1 LKELNKETY
10 HVLGIMSGTSLDGI
24 DIAEINLTLTD
35 EKVWDFEILD
45 STTEAYSSA
54 WREKLQRA
62 VLLSEDQL
70 VLLNIEYTEYLS
82 EVIHNFINKYQI
94 ENLDAICSHGHT
106 ILHQPNKG
114 LTLQIGN
121 LPKLATF
128 LKQKVVCDFRVQ
140 DVQLGGQGAPLV
152 PIGDALLFG
161 KYDYCLNLGG
171 FANISFD
178 TNGRRLAF
186 DICPVN
192 IVLNIYAENLGFSY
206 DDKGGIAAS
215 GVLNMKLLK
224 QLNEL
229 QFYSEEPPKSLG
241 LEWVRKFVL
250 PILDVS
256 AISFEDKLRTMVEHI
271 AIQISS
277 QIENGTTIL
286 VTGGGV
292 YNEFLMSRIQSYK
305 NLGLITPSSKLIEF
319 KEALIFGLLGV
330 LRLRGSVNCLASVT
344 GAKNDHSSGNIYFG

>member
-1 LKELNKETY
+1 LIKENY

-24 DIAEINLTLTD
+24 DIAEINFTISN
-35 EKVWDFEILD
+35 EKIWNFEILT
-45 STTEAYSSA
+45 STTMAYTSA
-54 WREKLQRA
+54 WRAKLQQA
-62 VLLSEDQL
+62 VSLTKEQL

-82 EVIHNFINKYQI
+82 EVILNFMNTYQI
-94 ENLDAICSHGHT
+94 DNLDAVCNHGHT
-106 ILHQPNKG
+106 VLHQPDKG

-121 LPKLATF
+121 LPQLAKL
-128 LKQKVVCDFRVQ
+128 LRQKVVCDFRVQ

-161 KYDYCLNLGG
+161 QYDYCLNLGG

-178 TNGRRLAF
+178 NNGQRVAF

-192 IVLNIYAENLGFSY
+192 IVLNKYAENLGFAY
-206 DDKGGIAAS
+206 DDKGQIAAS
-215 GVLNMKLLK
+215 GVLNMEVFK

-229 QFYSEEPPKSLG
+229 HFYSKVPPKSLG
-241 LEWVRKFVL
+241 LEWVREFVL
-250 PILDVS
+250 PILDAS
-256 AISFEDKLRTMVEHI
+256 TISFEDKLRTVVEHI

-277 QIENGTTIL
+277 QIETGSKVL

-292 YNEFLMSRIQSYK
+292 YNAFLLSRIQSYK
-305 NLGLITPSSKLIEF
+305 NLDLNIPSSKLIEF
-319 KEALIFGLLGV
+319 KEALIFGLLGT

>member
-1 LKELNKETY
+1 MNKESY

-24 DIAEINLTLTD
+24 DIAEINFTLSD
-35 EKVWDFEILD
+35 EKRWNFEILA
-45 STTEAYSSA
+45 STTTAYSSA
-54 WREKLQRA
+54 WREKLRQA
-62 VLLSEDQL
+62 VSLTEDQL
-70 VLLNIEYTEYLS
+70 KVLNLEYTEYLS
-82 EVIHNFINKYQI
+82 EVILNFINKHQI

-106 ILHQPNKG
+106 VMHQPDKG

-121 LPKLATF
+121 LPKLAK
-128 LKQKVVCDFRVQ
+128 LLRQKVVCDFRVQ

-161 KYDYCLNLGG
+161 QYDYCLNLGG
-171 FANISFD
+171 FANISSD
-178 TNGRRLAF
+178 NNGRRVAF

-192 IVLNIYAENLGFSY
+192 IILNIYAENLGFSY
-206 DDKGGIAAS
+206 DDKGEIAAS
-215 GVLNMKLLK
+215 GVLNMELLE

-229 QFYSEEPPKSLG
+229 HFYSEVPPKSLG
-241 LEWVRKFVL
+241 LEWVREFVL
-250 PILDVS
+250 PILDAS
-256 AISFEDKLRTMVEHI
+256 IISFEDKLRTFVEHI

-277 QIENGTTIL
+277 QIETGTAVL

-292 YNEFLMSRIQSYK
+292 YNEFLMSRIQSF
-305 NLGLITPSSKLIEF
+305 GDMELIIPASKLIEF
-319 KEALIFGLLGV
+319 KEALIFGLLGA